1 MRVQARCSTG
11 WLASDERRARRS
23 GRSRTGRQARQ
34 GKGGIMRKFAII
46 AATLGL
52 LAGATG
58 GVSIASAAPHSS
70 AAPHGAVA
78 SSARVLHLISRQ
90 TSLDLVDLGKK
101 GRSPGDQ
108 IMETTADFQ
117 NGKLVDHSFLN
128 CVGIKVTAQGGN
140 LLCHGAMVFAN
151 GQVQIQG
158 ETDF

>member
-1 MRVQARCSTG
+1 MRKVLFICGVQARCSTG

-23 GRSRTGRQARQ
+23 GPPRTGRHPPQ
-34 GKGGIMRKFAII
+34 GKGGIKGKLPMLPP
-46 AATLGL
+46 TLGL

-90 TSLDLVDLGKK
+90 TSLDIVDIGKK

-108 IMETTADFQ
+108 IMESTSEV
-117 NGKLVDHSFLN
+117 L
-128 CVGIKVTAQGGN
+128 
-140 LLCHGAMVFAN
+140 
-151 GQVQIQG
+151 
-158 ETDF
+158 